1 LEATHCN
8 REAPTTGKINN
19 MYIVFASQR
28 AMQAIFY
35 QCPFKN
41 KYSITLSLSISG
53 EHVTYKHSFIYF
65 QN

>member
-1 LEATHCN
+1 
-8 REAPTTGKINN
+8 

-35 QCPFKN
+35 QYPFKH
-41 KYSITLSLSISG
+41 KYSISLSLSISG

>member
-1 LEATHCN
+1 
-8 REAPTTGKINN
+8 

-35 QCPFKN
+35 QCPFKH